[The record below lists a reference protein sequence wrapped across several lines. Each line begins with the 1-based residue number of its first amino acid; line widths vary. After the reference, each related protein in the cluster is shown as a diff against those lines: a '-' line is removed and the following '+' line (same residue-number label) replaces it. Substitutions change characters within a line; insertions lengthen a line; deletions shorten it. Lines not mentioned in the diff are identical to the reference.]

1 MDKYDKIKS
10 IDDTYFEQYQI
21 IMDNLTSLVK
31 NVKTSKSIMNLVSL
45 NMYINFLKTGMF
57 DLYESDNI
65 ISMNVLFRSIFD
77 YFLRFQYLFLRLI
90 EEKNDNAVTEYLSDS
105 NKHDIFGYIN
115 ALKFIK
121 QKLNPSLLTHFQI
134 PEIKTKIDDKY
145 SYKKMIEFIVKKTN
159 LNNGKEDNLDFLT
172 KMLLK
177 YSELSKYVHGGIY
190 DLEYNNQQK
199 RQDEMLLILDI
210 TCKNAI
216 ACLHQIVLV
225 LFQEHREKNILT
237 ETYNKLDFL
246 LKENI
251 NTA

>member
-1 MDKYDKIKS
+1 
-10 IDDTYFEQYQI
+10 
-21 IMDNLTSLVK
+21 
-31 NVKTSKSIMNLVSL
+31 
-45 NMYINFLKTGMF
+45 
-57 DLYESDNI
+57 
-65 ISMNVLFRSIFD
+65 
-77 YFLRFQYLFLRLI
+77 LFLRLI

-121 QKLNPSLLTHFQI
+121 QKLNPSLLTHYQI
-134 PEIKTKIDDKY
+134 PEIKTKTDDKY
-145 SYKKMIEFIVKKTN
+145 SYKKMIEFIVNKTN
-159 LNNGKEDNLDFLT
+159 LNNGKEDNLDFLI

-210 TCKNAI
+210 SCKNAI
-216 ACLHQIVLV
+216 ACLQQIVLV
-225 LFQEHREKNILT
+225 LFQEHRKKNILT

-246 LKENI
+246 LKEDI